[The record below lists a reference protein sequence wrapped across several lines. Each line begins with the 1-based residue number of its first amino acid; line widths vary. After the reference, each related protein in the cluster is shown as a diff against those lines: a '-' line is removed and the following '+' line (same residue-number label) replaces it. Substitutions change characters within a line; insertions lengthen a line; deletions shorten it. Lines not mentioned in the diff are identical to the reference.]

1 MVGSGAGAYAAIPLG
16 RHLSLPLHVDVL
28 APLRRTEFVFKNEP
42 GRVFQAPAVGV
53 RIGLGVELHF

>member
-1 MVGSGAGAYAAIPLG
+1 
-16 RHLSLPLHVDVL
+16 
-28 APLRRTEFVFKNEP
+28 VFKNEP